1 MGKSLGWVILFN
13 ISFCSSQSSLMH
25 ISVIWIF
32 TTPFLYIY
40 IYKPQFTSD
49 VSAWLQL
56 HSTHFQAINGAHP
69 LPCHCNRLF
78 YRASKNTSMVD
89 RVLLRPF
96 NSSGTTRSPRPG
108 GCTRSPWL
116 PSAEKGAYCF
126 THAGAKKLM
135 MTYFT
140 LFLHINYPINISITA
155 PVKAEDSTSQ
165 WLTER
170 TGFGPSHKS
179 HRVHLV
185 SHSLFLSLCLWFVIC
200 NPAHRIYCVW
210 WTEDALEGNEMIPH
224 LKWMGLINTT
234 QIEDTEFKERDFVRF
249 APWKPTAVLM

>member
-1 MGKSLGWVILFN
+1 
-13 ISFCSSQSSLMH
+13 
-25 ISVIWIF
+25 
-32 TTPFLYIY
+32 
-40 IYKPQFTSD
+40 
-49 VSAWLQL
+49 
-56 HSTHFQAINGAHP
+56 
-69 LPCHCNRLF
+69 
-78 YRASKNTSMVD
+78 MVD

-108 GCTRSPWL
+108 GRTRSPWL

-140 LFLHINYPINISITA
+140 LFLHINYPINISITS

-185 SHSLFLSLCLWFVIC
+185 SDSLFLSLCLWFIIC
-200 NPAHRIYCVW
+200 NPAHRMDCVW
-210 WTEDALEGNEMIPH
+210 WTEDALEGNEMIPQ

-234 QIEDTEFKERDFVRF
+234 RRHRVQGEGLCQICTMKADRCTYVKVIYREKGTWSDEIALEVRQNVMIGINIQDKELREV
-249 APWKPTAVLM
+249 AVWRKY